1 MWSWRQAQS
10 PGVDSRLAGDRCW
23 PSPPPLGVGLAFVCC
38 FFVFA
43 LICFVSA
50 VIVICFV
57 FALKTGLGWKRR
69 KETPVGFTGGP
80 SKSKELFKGKV
91 PKPFWHS
98 GHLGLWRS
106 FWGCINYTQII

>member
-1 MWSWRQAQS
+1 MNKRFDYKS
-10 PGVDSRLAGDRCW
+10 LY
-23 PSPPPLGVGLAFVCC
+23 L
-38 FFVFA
+38 
-43 LICFVSA
+43 A

-69 KETPVGFTGGP
+69 KEMPVGFTGGP
-80 SKSKELFKGKV
+80 SKSKKLFKGKA

-106 FWGCINYTQII
+106 FWGCMDYTQIIQDHKDHLGGIDMIALVVAFVSI